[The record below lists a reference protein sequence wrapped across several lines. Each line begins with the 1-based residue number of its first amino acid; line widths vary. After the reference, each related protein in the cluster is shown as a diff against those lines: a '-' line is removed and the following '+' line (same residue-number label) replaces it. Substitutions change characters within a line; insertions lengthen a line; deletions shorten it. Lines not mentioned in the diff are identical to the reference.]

1 MKTTPTLITLLLLL
15 VATSAGQG
23 LAQAAGDRPPRPGAA
38 SAFTSTPLAK
48 DAAEQKILD
57 VLEEMAQSQRRGGM
71 SVPRE
76 DGRFLRLLAE
86 SLGAKHVVELGTYH
100 GYSGIWLCLALRTTG
115 GKLTTFEIDAQRA
128 TTSRENFQRAGVS
141 ALVNLVEG
149 DAHQEVTK
157 LTDSIDLIFLDA
169 DKEGYVDYLNKL
181 LPRVRPGG
189 LIVAHNIDAAMA
201 DPDYLKAITTN
212 PALESLF
219 LNVGGT
225 GLSLTLKKR

>member
-1 MKTTPTLITLLLLL
+1 MKTTPTLITLLLL

-23 LAQAAGDRPPRPGAA
+23 LAQPAGDRPPRPSAA
-38 SAFTSTPLAK
+38 STFTSTPLAR
-48 DAAEQKILD
+48 DAAEQKILE

-76 DGRFLRLLAE
+76 DGRFLRLLTE
-86 SLGAKHVVELGTYH
+86 SLGAEHVVELGTYH

>member
-15 VATSAGQG
+15 VATSAWRG
-23 LAQAAGDRPPRPGAA
+23 LAQPAGDRPPRSGAA
-38 SAFTSTPLAK
+38 STFTSNPLAK
-48 DAAEQKILD
+48 DAAEQRILD
-57 VLEEMAQSQRRGGM
+57 VLEGMNQSQRRGSM

-76 DGRFLRLLAE
+76 DGRFLRLLTE

-157 LTDSIDLIFLDA
+157 LTDAIDLIFLDA